1 MNKEERN
8 KLYRNAITT
17 YGQSSQMIVAME
29 ECSELI
35 QAISKYLRGRETN
48 LEEEIA
54 DVEVILEQLKIMCNE
69 TLVEVIKERKL
80 NRLEQRLN
88 SK

>member
-17 YGQSSQMIVAME
+17 YGQRSQMIVAMQ

-35 QAISKYLRGRETN
+35 QAITKYFIGRETN
-48 LEEEIA
+48 LEEKIA
-54 DVEVILEQLKIMCNE
+54 DVEIMLEQLKIMFNE
-69 TLVEVIKERKL
+69 PQVELIKESKL
-80 NRLEQRLN
+80 NRLEQRLCN
-88 SK
+88 S

>member
-17 YGQSSQMIVAME
+17 YGQRSQMIVAMQ

-35 QAISKYLRGRETN
+35 QAITKYFIGRETN
-48 LEEEIA
+48 LEEIA
-54 DVEVILEQLKIMCNE
+54 DVEIMLEQLRIMCNE
-69 TLVEVIKERKL
+69 TLVEAIKEKKL
-80 NRLEQRLN
+80 KRLEQRLN